1 MLEPLITRLLNHLV
15 NQNDW
20 AREQLQPYSGK
31 AVLFHIPP
39 VRMTLAILE
48 DGGLAAAGEAAI
60 ASATVT
66 LPLSAAMRLLAGDAN
81 AETLTTI
88 DGDTELA
95 LTLSRV
101 LRNMQWE
108 YEEDLSKFIGDAP
121 AHQLTQF
128 GRKAATEVRKQT
140 LNIADMFA
148 EYWQEERP
156 LIAKKRHVS
165 KFMQEVEE
173 LRDEVERVEKRL
185 DKLKTTA
192 QAASHNLD
200 PASKDQ

>member
-1 MLEPLITRLLNHLV
+1 MFEPIVTRLLNHLV

-20 AREQLQPYSGK
+20 ARDQLQPYSGK
-31 AVLFHIPP
+31 TVLFDVPP
-39 VRMTLAILE
+39 VRMKLAVLE

-66 LPLSAAMRLLAGDAN
+66 LPLSAAMRILAGDAH
-81 AETLTTI
+81 AETLATI
-88 DGDTELA
+88 EGDTELA
-95 LTLSRV
+95 VTLSRV

-108 YEEDLSKFIGDAP
+108 YEEDLSKVIGDAP
-121 AHQLTQF
+121 AHQLAQF
-128 GRKAATEVRKQT
+128 GRKAASEVRKQT

-165 KFMQEVEE
+165 HFTQEVEE
-173 LRDEVERVEKRL
+173 LRDEVERMEKRL
-185 DKLKTTA
+185 DKL
-192 QAASHNLD
+192 QAASITPPPNSVAD
-200 PASKDQ
+200 VKDQ

>member
-1 MLEPLITRLLNHLV
+1 MFEPLITRLLNHLV

-31 AVLFHIPP
+31 TVLFHFPP
-39 VRMTLAILE
+39 VRIQLAILE

-60 ASATVT
+60 ISATVT
-66 LPLSAAMRLLAGDAN
+66 LPLSAAMRLLARDPG
-81 AETLTTI
+81 AETLATI

-95 LTLSRV
+95 MTLSKV

-108 YEEDLSKFIGDAP
+108 YEEDLSKVIGDVP
-121 AHQLTQF
+121 AHQLAKF
-128 GRKAATEVRKQT
+128 GRKVAAEVHKQT

-165 KFMQEVEE
+165 QFMQEVEE
-173 LRDEVERVEKRL
+173 LRDEIERMEKRL
-185 DKLKTTA
+185 DKLKT
-192 QAASHNLD
+192 AATVDTPD
-200 PASKDQ
+200 PAPAPKDQ